1 MKAVDEIHF
10 REKLMNALLRSFMIT
25 LLAASCLFGSGT
37 CLAGSAAD
45 VLSRHPVTGVTT
57 VAQPAASPAAPAKV
71 YLNIDGLVT
80 KSKDMA
86 LMKLFKA
93 ELEKYGITVIISP
106 YCSGPNDHVLSIKNM
121 PPDHW
126 LVTAASGVC
135 AGTFRDMALGKKG
148 YLRSFWTKNRIKG
161 LIFLNLSTH
170 QLKGMKFLPKAW
182 DDNFSGPAFKG
193 LENPYD
199 YIISNGMFVAES
211 PDYTK
216 PCNNPK
222 RVPILAKQIAEI
234 VGRGGAASSSGSKSE
249 SRGDGALVSTAKS
262 DTSQSSARVAA
273 LQSALIKAGYYYYLD
288 ASGKRRNCRVDGW
301 FGPYTKLGVM
311 EYQRD
316 HGLPVTG
323 VADQALCAKLIG
335 TGSTAASKSTP
346 AAAAS
351 SQAGKTSWAPAGY
364 EKYIASSSGSP
375 AKNAT
380 IAAKAKQLKG
390 KTALE
395 TVKNIFNFGR
405 KIQYQYYNNTRK
417 GAVGTLSSMSGNC
430 TDQAHVLVS
439 LLRAC
444 GIPAQY
450 GHCTSCV
457 WRSGL
462 RGGHV
467 WAYAYVDGK
476 WLALDTTSSRNAVG
490 QLNSFR
496 ALGSIM
502 KKVEL
507 SF

>member
-1 MKAVDEIHF
+1 
-10 REKLMNALLRSFMIT
+10 MNALLRSFMII
-25 LLAASCLFGSGT
+25 LLAVSCLFGTGT

-45 VLSRHPVTGVTT
+45 VLSKHPITGVT
-57 VAQPAASPAAPAKV
+57 SAAPSNASQETSARV
-71 YLNIDGLVT
+71 YLNTDGLVT

-148 YLRSFWTKNRIKG
+148 YLRSYWTKNRIKG
-161 LIFLNLSTH
+161 LIFLNLSPY

-182 DDNFSGPAFKG
+182 DDNFSGASFKG

-199 YIISNGMFVAES
+199 YITSNGMFVAES
-211 PDYTK
+211 PEHTK

-234 VGRGGAASSSGSKSE
+234 VGRGGMASSSGSKSE
-249 SRGDGALVSTAKS
+249 SAGEEALVSTAKN

-288 ASGKRRNCRVDGW
+288 NTGKRRNCRVDGW

-335 TGSTAASKSTP
+335 TGSIAASAGTPTPSTQ
-346 AAAAS
+346 AS
-351 SQAGKTSWAPAGY
+351 SQPGKTSWAPAGY
-364 EKYIASSSGSP
+364 EKYLASSKGSP
-375 AKNAT
+375 ANNAT
-380 IAAKAKQLKG
+380 IVAKAKQLKG
-390 KTALE
+390 KTAME
-395 TVKNIFNFGR
+395 TVRNIFNFGR
-405 KIQYQYYNNTRK
+405 KITYQYYANTRK
-417 GAVGTLSSMSGNC
+417 GALGTLSSMSGNC

-476 WLALDTTSSRNAVG
+476 WVGLDTTSSRNAVG